1 MNITKEYLYLEP
13 SDSVVE
19 HFLQSYIPRGQSY
32 LLHLY

>member
-13 SDSVVE
+13 SDSVE

-32 LLHLY
+32 LLHL